1 MMSSTTT
8 ETTLRSWVSV
18 PSGSDFPLRNLPY
31 GIFKTTDGNAKAG
44 VAIGNQLLDLAALFD
59 TGFLNGLGLP
69 AQNVFAKDTLNG
81 FIALGKPVWATVRK
95 RLIELLSE
103 NNTDTQA
110 LQKLLLNQ
118 NEVQMLLPVFV
129 PDYTDFYS
137 SAEHASNVGKMF
149 RPDQPPLYP
158 NWKNMPIGYHGRAS
172 SIFVSGTD
180 FHRPKG
186 QFKPPTAD
194 KPVFGPSKRLDIELE
209 MAFIVGKG
217 NEIGTS
223 IPVETAEDHIFGM
236 VLFNDYS
243 ARDIQN
249 WEYVPLGPFL
259 GKNFFSSVSPW
270 VVTMEAL
277 EPFKVDGPVQDVEVL
292 DYLKF
297 SGKKNFDIHLDVYLR
312 TESGTESLI
321 CRSNHKHLYW
331 NIAQQLA
338 HHTVNGCNMRVG
350 DMCASGTISAPDE
363 NGFGSLLELS
373 WAGTKPLTLA
383 DGSQRT
389 FLEDGDS
396 IRITGYCEKD
406 GLRIGFGEVVN
417 KVLPAI

>member
-1 MMSSTTT
+1 MG
-8 ETTLRSWVSV
+8 LRSWVTV
-18 PSGSDFPLRNLPY
+18 PQGSDFPIQNLPY
-31 GIFKTTDGNAKAG
+31 GIFQIDGQAPRAG
-44 VAIGNQLLDLAALFD
+44 VAIGEQILDLSRLFEG
-59 TGFLNGLGLP
+59 GFLSTCGLP
-69 AQNVFAKDTLNG
+69 AHNVFAGETLNA
-81 FIALGKPVWATVRK
+81 FIALGKPVWTAVRG
-95 RLIELLSE
+95 RITELLRE
-103 NNTDTQA
+103 GNDEIAALPQA
-110 LQKLLLNQ
+110 LVPQAQ
-118 NEVQMLLPVFV
+118 AHMLMPLHV

-149 RPDQPPLYP
+149 RPDQPPLLP
-158 NWKNMPIGYHGRAS
+158 NWKHMPIGYHGRAS

-209 MAFIVGKG
+209 MAFVVGKG

-223 IPVETAEDHIFGM
+223 VTTDAAESHIFGM

-270 VVTMEAL
+270 IVTMDAL
-277 EPFKVDGPVQDVEVL
+277 EPFRTEGPVQDVEIL

-297 SGKKNFDIHLDVYLR
+297 SGPKSFDIRLDVFLKP
-312 TESGTESLI
+312 ENGAENLI
-321 CRSNHKHLYW
+321 CRSNHKYLYW
-331 NIAQQLA
+331 NMAQQLA

-350 DMCASGTISAPDE
+350 DLCASGTISAPDE
-363 NGFGSLLELS
+363 GGFGSMLELS

-389 FLEDGDS
+389 FLEDNDTIT
-396 IRITGYCEKD
+396 IRGVCEKD
-406 GLRIGFGEVVN
+406 GLRIGFGEVTN
-417 KVLPAI
+417 KVLPAV